1 MTMETEIKQ
10 LGKLIAE
17 SQALLKKLRRILNI
31 MIIIAGIIFI
41 PFLYSFVEIQ
51 VRLSKLEDS
60 VEKIEPTEFYYNKFV
75 QKVDALAV
83 HMYEDQ
89 WINTQLY
96 KITNDE
102 EYKNSE
108 ARRILIEAMFNETHR
123 GK

>member
-10 LGKLIAE
+10 LQQLIVE
-17 SQALLKKLRRILNI
+17 SQALLKKLRKILNT
-31 MIIIAGIIFI
+31 MLVIAGIIFI

-51 VRLSKLEDS
+51 VRLSKLENN
-60 VEKIEPTEFYYNKFV
+60 IEPKDFYYNTFV

-108 ARRILIEAMFNETHR
+108 ARKILIEAMFNETHR
-123 GK
+123 GGIE